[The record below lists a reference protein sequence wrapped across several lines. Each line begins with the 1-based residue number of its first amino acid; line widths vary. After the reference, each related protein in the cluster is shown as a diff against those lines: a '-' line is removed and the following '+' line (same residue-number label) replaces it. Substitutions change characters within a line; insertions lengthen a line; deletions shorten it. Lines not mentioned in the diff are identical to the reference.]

1 MASLEMGTLAAVISA
16 FLIAG
21 IVKGALGMGL
31 PTISIAIMGMALGLR
46 EAIPVL
52 MIPSFL
58 ANLWQFTRPGPVMP
72 LFKRF
77 GALNAA
83 ACIGIWGGTV
93 LLFRIDPAIINILFG
108 GVVVIYASINLMHV
122 DFTLPPGQEKLLGP
136 PVGLFSGILSGVSG
150 SLLLPV
156 VVYLQALKLD
166 KDTFIQATGLSLFI
180 GTIVWAISLH
190 SEGAMT
196 EKAWILSAIA
206 VPPILIGMT
215 VGQWLRGRIPD
226 TKFRTAV
233 YLILIVLAANLV
245 RKGFM

>member
-1 MASLEMGTLAAVISA
+1 MGSLETETIVTVISA

-31 PTISIAIMGMALGLR
+31 PTISVAIMGMALGLR

-58 ANLWQFTRPGPVMP
+58 ANLWQFTRPGPIMP

-83 ACIGIWGGTV
+83 ACIGIWGGTL
-93 LLFRIDPAIINILFG
+93 LLFRIDPAIINTLFG
-108 GVVVIYASINLMHV
+108 AVVVVYAAINLMHV
-122 DFTLPPGQEKLLGP
+122 NFTLPPGREKLLAP
-136 PVGLFSGILSGVSG
+136 SVGLFSGLLSGVSG

-180 GTIVWAISLH
+180 GTVVWAASLY

-196 EKAWILSAIA
+196 REAWILSAIA
-206 VPPILIGMT
+206 VPPILVGMT
-215 VGQWLRGRIPD
+215 IGHWLRGRIPD

-233 YLILIVLAANLV
+233 YISLIVLAANLV